1 MDREQVIEAT
11 RRWIASVVI
20 GLDLCQFARRVF
32 EGGKIRYAV
41 SDTEDAGGLLED
53 LTSEVNA
60 LTSSPAVETTLLIHP
75 LVLAAFLDYNDFLGT
90 ADRLI
95 DNLGQR
101 GVIQLASFHPDY
113 RFAGTAPGA
122 AENYTNR
129 SPYPMLHLL
138 REDSISAV
146 AAAPGDLREIPR
158 RNVETLRRLGRAK
171 ILEMLKDLARPR
183 DREENPRR

>member
-1 MDREQVIEAT
+1 
-11 RRWIASVVI
+11 VVI
-20 GLDLCQFARRVF
+20 GLNLCPFARRVF

-41 SDTEDAGGLLED
+41 SDAEDAGRLLAE
-53 LTSEVNA
+53 LTGEVNA
-60 LTSSPAVETTLLIHP
+60 LTSSQAVETTLLIHP
-75 LVLAAFLDYNDFLGT
+75 LVLGAFLDYNDFLGA

-95 DNLGQR
+95 DSLGQR

-113 RFAGTAPGA
+113 RFAGAAPGA

-146 AAAPGDLREIPR
+146 VAAPGDLREIPR
-158 RNVETLRRLGRAK
+158 RNVETLRRLGREQ
-171 ILEMLKDLARPR
+171 ILEMLKDLPRPG